1 MDDDATTPARPR
13 WWYLPGP
20 WARSFHRTG
29 RCRCASGSGWGRWR
43 AGSGRWPRGATC
55 CWCSTRSRTRGTRSA
70 RRGCSGARRTAS
82 GARRRR
88 ASGDGLPALKR
99 HVESFDKAIGELDSA
114 VEKADKA
121 GALFEIL
128 RAATP
133 LARTTRHLHATLQEA
148 RQAVEDKD
156 IIALRDT
163 AQELERAIEL
173 VLSDADNAI
182 KFIEARSAEEQALF
196 ARKASDS
203 QHGLNLLGAMFFPMT
218 AVGAVLGM
226 NLPHG
231 LEHAPPWVY
240 WCVLASTFMLGLLVR
255 ASISR

>member
-1 MDDDATTPARPR
+1 MGEVIPQDWQVPLRFRQRMGKIAGRQRAMAEGGHLLLVLHDVPQAGDAKRAARLFWRTPDGKWSEATEGKR
-13 WWYLPGP
+13 
-20 WARSFHRTG
+20 
-29 RCRCASGSGWGRWR
+29 GSG
-43 AGSGRWPRGATC
+43 
-55 CWCSTRSRTRGTRSA
+55 
-70 RRGCSGARRTAS
+70 
-82 GARRRR
+82 
-88 ASGDGLPALKR
+88 GDGLPALKR
-99 HVESFDKAIGELDSA
+99 HVEAFDKAIGELDDA
-114 VEKADKA
+114 VDKAGKA

-133 LARTTRHLHATLQEA
+133 LARTTRHMHAALQEA

-203 QHGLNLLGAMFFPMT
+203 QHRLNLLGAMFFPMT
-218 AVGAVLGM
+218 AVGAMLSM